1 MNRAEFM
8 RRLAE
13 LLRDVAPTERE
24 EAIQYYNDY
33 FDDAG
38 EENESGVIA
47 SLGTPEEL
55 ARTIRAGLC
64 DGGSGGEFTESG
76 FSGYPKMPRDE
87 IVRPEDLNAAKQADD
102 PGSGSF
108 ADGVYRDGVSGDN
121 KDGEWH
127 NAGRYQDPGT
137 QGAQPGS
144 GNGYYDGAYYR
155 RPEGEGVYGGRQ
167 DTRKD
172 NNPYEQS
179 GPQGGGEWSGTSY
192 SQTKAAKEPM
202 SGGMIVLIVILAV
215 LTSPVW
221 LGLLGTLVG
230 VVAALVATLFALF
243 ITFLVIG
250 VVFVIVAI
258 ALLVTGID
266 LMFSLPLAGLCL
278 VGTALAL
285 FALGLVAV
293 WVMVAL
299 AGAAIPA
306 FVRGISSLCQKI
318 FHRGGARA

>member
-1 MNRAEFM
+1 
-8 RRLAE
+8 
-13 LLRDVAPTERE
+13 
-24 EAIQYYNDY
+24 
-33 FDDAG
+33 
-38 EENESGVIA
+38 
-47 SLGTPEEL
+47 
-55 ARTIRAGLC
+55 
-64 DGGSGGEFTESG
+64 
-76 FSGYPKMPRDE
+76 
-87 IVRPEDLNAAKQADD
+87 
-102 PGSGSF
+102 
-108 ADGVYRDGVSGDN
+108 
-121 KDGEWH
+121 
-127 NAGRYQDPGT
+127 
-137 QGAQPGS
+137 
-144 GNGYYDGAYYR
+144 
-155 RPEGEGVYGGRQ
+155 
-167 DTRKD
+167 
-172 NNPYEQS
+172 
-179 GPQGGGEWSGTSY
+179 
-192 SQTKAAKEPM
+192 M

-278 VGTALAL
+278 VGTALVL

-306 FVRGISSLCQKI
+306 FVRGTVSLCQKI
-318 FHRGGARA
+318 